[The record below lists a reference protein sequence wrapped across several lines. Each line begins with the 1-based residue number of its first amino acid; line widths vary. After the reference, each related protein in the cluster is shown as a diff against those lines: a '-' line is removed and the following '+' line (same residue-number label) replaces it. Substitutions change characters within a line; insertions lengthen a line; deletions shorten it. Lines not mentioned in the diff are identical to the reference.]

1 MSPFIYALKCDGPDC
16 PREELCQ
23 FDPQRGVSP
32 PSQGWKTYEGKPF
45 CGALCLSRYTAQ
57 QAQEELSQLVDALHA
72 NGEGGA
78 GSGLP

>member
-1 MSPFIYALKCDGPDC
+1 MAPSP
-16 PREELCQ
+16 
-23 FDPQRGVSP
+23 
-32 PSQGWKTYEGKPF
+32 GWKTYEGKPF

-78 GSGLP
+78 GSGQP